1 METGLKRKLIAGI
14 TIVTLVGIATIG
26 QVGESKAE
34 ADGTWVNDQLAE
46 NNAAISG
53 AGYEKKEEIKQNA
66 NGDIKDTINGKLE
79 PKVKTAEEE
88 LQEMLDEYYRLKL
101 EGLES
106 SDEYKYLEEQI
117 SITKKSI
124 YDRYVKEV
132 DAIFAGQ

>member
-1 METGLKRKLIAGI
+1 MEIGLKRKLIAGI
-14 TIVTLVGIATIG
+14 TIVTLVGIATLG
-26 QVGESKAE
+26 QVGGNKAE

-46 NNAAISG
+46 NNAAIAG

-101 EGLES
+101 EGMTES
-106 SDEYKYLEEQI
+106 PEYKYLEEQI
-117 SITKKSI
+117 EKTKLSIL
-124 YDRYVKEV
+124 DRYKKEI
-132 DAIFAGQ
+132 DTIFAGQ